1 MLPESNTCHN
11 LWPLYT
17 PFHTETKR
25 KQTMTKKH
33 FEALADSIRCI
44 MDPHARLQAA
54 VAVAHAVGKFN
65 PRFDYDQ
72 FYKAAGVVFTSV
84 EG

>member
-1 MLPESNTCHN
+1 
-11 LWPLYT
+11 
-17 PFHTETKR
+17 
-25 KQTMTKKH
+25 
-33 FEALADSIRCI
+33 

-72 FYKAAGVVFTSV
+72 FYDAAGVVFTSIQPS
-84 EG
+84 ER